1 MLLLDARDRAVVLA
15 TYLEEKEPD
24 EIATAMQLSLGNVR
38 VIRHRALSKLQT
50 CVEPGASA

>member
-1 MLLLDARDRAVVLA
+1 LLLLDARDRAVVLA

-38 VIRHRALSKLQT
+38 
-50 CVEPGASA
+50 